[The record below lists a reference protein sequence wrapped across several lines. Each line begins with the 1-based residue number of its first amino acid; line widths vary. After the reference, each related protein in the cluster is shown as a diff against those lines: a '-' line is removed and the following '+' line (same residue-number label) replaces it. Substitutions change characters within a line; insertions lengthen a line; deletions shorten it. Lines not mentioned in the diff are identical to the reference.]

1 MNSFSFD
8 DLAANNNVV
17 PVSADKDTVRKLLE
31 ADDIC
36 SWHCMLNDSDDPNNI
51 PADSPMLQFEYWLD
65 GGDGDRLICDMSC
78 PSNLGSVLDILPDN
92 VEFKILRFSGYNNQ
106 AEITVWILPTYDNI
120 AEMGLDRLSF
130 LCNSAGQVGFRGCN
144 PDNHLL

>member
-1 MNSFSFD
+1 MNSFSFG

-17 PVSADKDTVRKLLE
+17 PVSTDMDTVRGLLE
-31 ADDIC
+31 DDNIS

-51 PADSPMLQFEYWLD
+51 PADNPMLQFEYWLD

-92 VEFKILRFSGYNNQ
+92 TELKILRFSYGT
-106 AEITVWILPTYDNI
+106 TVWILPTYDNI
-120 AEMGLDRLSF
+120 AEMGLDRLAF
-130 LCNSAGQVGFRGCN
+130 LCNSAG
-144 PDNHLL
+144 